1 MLEQLNELDEKHS
14 TNLHQTYV
22 IQQQCS
28 KWHDLF
34 IKKKIFQNGDW
45 ALLYDS
51 CFKDFR
57 GKLQTRWIGTY
68 KVDTIF
74 DNGTIKLTTID
85 DAETPIFANGH
96 RLQLY
101 QQPLSKEEFVSQ
113 IIEDSGYHFFDGEE
127 IAPAP
132 LKS

>member
-51 CFKDFR
+51 CFKNFK
-57 GKLQTRWIGTY
+57 GNLQT
-68 KVDTIF
+68 
-74 DNGTIKLTTID
+74 
-85 DAETPIFANGH
+85 
-96 RLQLY
+96 
-101 QQPLSKEEFVSQ
+101 
-113 IIEDSGYHFFDGEE
+113 
-127 IAPAP
+127 
-132 LKS
+132 